1 MSAPAAAPT
10 AARSRPVRPGT
21 AAAAVRRTP
30 PAAPVRPPSAELVR
44 VSIDLAVLVRL
55 LTGMTWILWGA
66 RLFRGT
72 YVVPG
77 AAAEAVAFTVA
88 GVALSVLALT
98 PLSARARA
106 VGDAVTMG
114 GTAAAAALWTIAL
127 VYGSPGYGTDEAALV
142 QGAATALLHGGNP
155 YTAHLGGVLDQFLVP
170 PSSWTYTLSGHLVDV
185 LNYPA
190 LSFLVYLPVLA
201 LGVHVQAVIL
211 VDLGFYLVALGLAWR
226 LLPTRLRPI
235 VPLLG
240 AFNSV
245 TAMVGTGLIGV
256 VFLPFAILA
265 LWRWDRYGAAD
276 ERSPARWLGPV
287 ALGLA
292 GAVTQNAWFLG
303 PFLLTGVFLE
313 ARHRGDTGFRVAL
326 RYLLTAVA
334 TFAAVNLPFVVWN
347 PTAWLAGVTY
357 PLTRQLDPLG
367 QGLVGLVIYV
377 GSGSGNLTAFSGAG
391 VLVGVGLLLALAAFY
406 RRLKLL
412 VGVMPAVVFLLPTRS
427 LLSYFLYALVLVLV
441 GAGTVS
447 ARPGGAGTVS
457 ARPGGDGAVSA
468 RPADAGP
475 GAVPADPA
483 RRPRRR
489 ALALVTALVSVAA
502 IGTAGV
508 GLASPPPLAM
518 VVSGVHTTGQVATI
532 DAINL
537 RVHNEATRSVRPT
550 FSVGLG
556 AYHSAPWLIASGPS
570 ELAPGTTAGYRLL
583 APTPYAMPSISGGYK
598 VYATTVSP
606 ATISESPLISGHLE
620 HCELLPQSVPRVLS
634 VGVPVQLTV
643 RVLDDLNRPVRRAGI
658 PVDLGQVIYDERGLT
673 YGEASING
681 RPEGQSPVRSLT
693 DASGEARFAVR
704 AIQPQASEIFFQ
716 AWIDSGYPTG
726 YSNLVTLRF

>member
-1 MSAPAAAPT
+1 MTAPAAVPT
-10 AARSRPVRPGT
+10 VTRLRSARPGT
-21 AAAAVRRTP
+21 AVAAERRTP
-30 PAAPVRPPSAELVR
+30 PAAPVRAPSAELVR

-106 VGDAVTMG
+106 VGDAVTMA
-114 GTAAAAALWTIAL
+114 GTVAAAALWTIAL

-142 QGAATALLHGGNP
+142 QGAATTLLHGGNP

-201 LGVHVQAVIL
+201 LGVHAQAVIL

-256 VFLPFAILA
+256 VFLPFAVLA
-265 LWRWDRYGAAD
+265 LWRWDRYGAPD

-303 PFLLTGVFLE
+303 PFLLAGVFLE
-313 ARHRGDTGFRVAL
+313 ARHRGGTGFRVAL
-326 RYLLTAVA
+326 RYLLTGVA
-334 TFAAVNLPFVVWN
+334 TFAAVNLPFMVWN

-377 GSGSGNLTAFSGAG
+377 GSGSGNLTAFSAAG
-391 VLVGVGLLLALAAFY
+391 VLVAVDLLLALAAFY

-447 ARPGGAGTVS
+447 ARPGGAGAVS
-457 ARPGGDGAVSA
+457 ARPG
-468 RPADAGP
+468 DAGP
-475 GAVPADPA
+475 GAFPADPG
-483 RRPRRR
+483 RRSGRR
-489 ALALVTALVSVAA
+489 ALALVAALVAAVAM
-502 IGTAGV
+502 GTAGV

-570 ELAPGTTAGYRLL
+570 ELAPGATARYRLL

-620 HCELLPQSVPRVLS
+620 HCELLPQSVPRLLS

-673 YGEASING
+673 YGETSING

-693 DASGEARFAVR
+693 DASGEARFTVR